1 RCRRSGS
8 LPGIGAGHVREC
20 ACVDLHGGRR
30 LADRLSAE
38 AHLRHRQHPGAACRS
53 GGGRRRGADSRRS
66 VPRRVTCRHL
76 ARDPCAP
83 TVRDDARVC
92 DVSEPTRHDR
102 SVALAARVPRATFPR
117 IRGAATLTPRAR
129 CVSGTQRSSA
139 AASPRLRHTYRRT
152 IDWIGATTMKL
163 TGKTALVT
171 GGSRGIGAAVARR
184 LARDGAILGIVYKEN
199 TAAAESVAEAIR
211 AAGGH
216 AELFRVDV
224 TQEQSVQA
232 MMQAFVAR
240 FGRIDILV
248 NSAGT
253 FAAAPVEA
261 VSRSLFEEQMLTHPW
276 SVIAT
281 TKAALPHF

>member
-1 RCRRSGS
+1 
-8 LPGIGAGHVREC
+8 
-20 ACVDLHGGRR
+20 
-30 LADRLSAE
+30 
-38 AHLRHRQHPGAACRS
+38 
-53 GGGRRRGADSRRS
+53 
-66 VPRRVTCRHL
+66 
-76 ARDPCAP
+76 
-83 TVRDDARVC
+83 
-92 DVSEPTRHDR
+92 
-102 SVALAARVPRATFPR
+102 
-117 IRGAATLTPRAR
+117 
-129 CVSGTQRSSA
+129 
-139 AASPRLRHTYRRT
+139 
-152 IDWIGATTMKL
+152 MKL

-211 AAGGH
+211 AAGGR

-281 TKAALPHF
+281 TKAALPHFPAGSGCVVNVSTSLVHQPANGTAVYAAAKAAVEVLTHGFALELGPRGVRVNAVAPAITRTDMTAGIPADVLEQERALTPLQRLAEPDDIADVVAFLASDDARWITGRTILTDGGRV